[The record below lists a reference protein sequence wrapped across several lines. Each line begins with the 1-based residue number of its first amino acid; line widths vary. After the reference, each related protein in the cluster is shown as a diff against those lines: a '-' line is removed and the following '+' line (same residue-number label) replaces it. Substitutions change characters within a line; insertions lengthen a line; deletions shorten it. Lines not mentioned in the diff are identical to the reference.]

1 MKDQVLS
8 CLAKGGFA
16 DVSRGDF
23 SKALRDATLL
33 LTPFPAGVCEQVIAI
48 PLLSLLMNALLF
60 QVSVGG
66 SVRKINFLIKNIFF
80 GGALMSESGVII
92 SSSRETVL

>member
-1 MKDQVLS
+1 MQDQGLL
-8 CLAKGGFA
+8 CLAEAGGCRC
-16 DVSRGDF
+16 DL
-23 SKALRDATLL
+23 SKASRVATLL
-33 LTPFPAGVCEQVIAI
+33 LTPFPAGICEQGIAI
-48 PLLSLLMNALLF
+48 LPPSLLMNALLF

-80 GGALMSESGVII
+80 GGALMSGSGVII